1 MEALLRP
8 QTARVFDAAPD
19 GREELRRHRLE
30 ARLGYGLAL
39 FGDRFIATP
48 ELGLGLSETS
58 REYRAGWRLALARA
72 GARRRPPADGALV
85 RRCGPQSPCLRDTL
99 PQAPSGP
106 SPSGA

>member
-8 QTARVFDAAPD
+8 QTARVFDAARD

-58 REYRAGWRLALARA
+58 REYRAGLRLALEATRREAASDDRA
-72 GARRRPPADGALV
+72 PEHELAL
-85 RRCGPQSPCLRDTL
+85 RLTAGW
-99 PQAPSGP
+99 
-106 SPSGA
+106 